1 MCVIYLLDRLYT
13 VWLIHMSMYKLS
25 LRRNVDGTY
34 ELRDLVE
41 YTKEVYRII
50 YAVNLDDR
58 DALALVDSVLCSV
71 LIYNRRCNMF
81 YRSRNYGLNE
91 WELDSRLFLR

>member
-1 MCVIYLLDRLYT
+1 MCIIYLLDRLYT
-13 VWLIHMSMYKLS
+13 ICLIHRSMYRLS
-25 LRRNVDGTY
+25 LRRNEDGTY

-58 DALALVDSVLCSV
+58 DALALVDIVLCSV
-71 LIYNRRCNMF
+71 LIYNRRCRMF
-81 YRSRNYGLNE
+81 YISRKYGLNE